1 MSFRTDSIGAPPRPQ
16 GLVDYRLARNAIV
29 KEYRR
34 GRLRRVDVCDAQPEL
49 LRNAKFCGRPASE
62 PCPICETPTMV
73 LVTYVFGSR
82 MPASGRCVLEPD
94 ELRRLDRAREERA
107 AYVVE
112 VCPECSWNHLV
123 RSFPIG
129 RRRARL

>member
-1 MSFRTDSIGAPPRPQ
+1 MSFRPDSIGVAPRPA

-34 GRLRRVDVCDAQPEL
+34 GRLRKIDVCDAQAEL
-49 LRNAKFCGRPASE
+49 LRNAAYCGRPAPE
-62 PCPICETPTMV
+62 PCPICETDSMV
-73 LVTYVFGSR
+73 LVTYVFGDR
-82 MPASGRCVLEPD
+82 MPASGRCILKGE
-94 ELRRLDRAREERA
+94 ELAKLDRAVEERY

-112 VCPECSWNHLV
+112 VCGGCSWNHLV

>member
-1 MSFRTDSIGAPPRPQ
+1 MSFRTDALGAAAHPA
-16 GLVDYRLARNAIV
+16 GVVDYRLARNAVV

-34 GRLRRVDVCDAQPEL
+34 GRLKRLDVCDAQLEL
-49 LRNAKFCGRPASE
+49 VRNAEFCGRPASE
-62 PCPICETPTMV
+62 PCPICEGSMV
-73 LVTYVFGSR
+73 LVTYVFGKG
-82 MPASGRCVLEPD
+82 MPASGRCVLTAD
-94 ELRRLDRAREERA
+94 ELAKLDRASDERT

-112 VCPECSWNHLV
+112 VCSGCSWNHLV

>member
-1 MSFRTDSIGAPPRPQ
+1 MSFRPDSIGAAARPV
-16 GLVDYRLARNAIV
+16 GVVDYRLARNSTV

-34 GRLRRVDVCDAQPEL
+34 GRLKRIDICDAQAEL
-49 LRNAKFCGRPASE
+49 LRNAEFCGRPASE
-62 PCPICETPTMV
+62 PCPICEGDRMV
-73 LVTYVFGSR
+73 LVTYVFGNR
-82 MPASGRCVLEPD
+82 LPASGRCILKLD
-94 ELRRLDRAREERA
+94 ELAKLDRASEDRA

-112 VCPECSWNHLV
+112 VCGDCSWNHLV